1 MLNMEYL
8 RNMVMGM
15 RYQNGIEIDTD
26 NMTYEELLQLQEKMG
41 CVSKG
46 LTEEQFMNITKTKAK
61 GVEQVCSICYYNIKD
76 EEDIMQLPCKH
87 YFHVDCIKEWL
98 QKERVCPMCKQ
109 QIFPREIKPIAQP
122 TLVQQ

>member
-61 GVEQVCSICYYNIKD
+61 D
-76 EEDIMQLPCKH
+76 L
-87 YFHVDCIKEWL
+87 
-98 QKERVCPMCKQ
+98 
-109 QIFPREIKPIAQP
+109 
-122 TLVQQ
+122 